1 MNVHVADQL
10 SSQQKALGGFR
21 YMSFDVVGTL
31 IDFETSIIE
40 GLDAVAEKA
49 GIEIDGEA
57 ALDVYRL
64 ARQMP
69 GAARCPDDLGRCYS
83 VIAQHLGLPDE
94 TALQDQMIEAVAEAK
109 PFADSVSALE
119 KLSTHYK
126 LIAMTNARRWGFD
139 RYQAK
144 LGMPFW
150 ATFTVDETGV
160 EKPDPIF
167 FRQVFAH
174 VEKDGGAISDIIHTA
189 QSQYHDIGVSRAL
202 GMTNVWIER
211 RHDKVGY
218 GGTLVPE
225 QFTKPNY
232 HFHSM
237 EELANA
243 VDGAFVR

>member
-1 MNVHVADQL
+1 MNVHV
-10 SSQQKALGGFR
+10 SQQADGQLKPFVGFH

-31 IDFETSIIE
+31 IDFESAIIE
-40 GLDAVAEKA
+40 GLHAVATTA
-49 GIEIDGEA
+49 GVEIDGEA
-57 ALDVYRL
+57 ALDVYRT
-64 ARQMP
+64 ARVMP

-83 VIAQHLGLPDE
+83 VIAERLGLPDNV
-94 TALQDQMIEAVAEAK
+94 ALQNQMIEAVAEAK
-109 PFADSVSALE
+109 PFSDSVAALE
-119 KLSTHYK
+119 KLAGRYK

-144 LGMPFW
+144 LGSPFW

-167 FRQVFAH
+167 FKRVFEH
-174 VEKDGGAISDIIHTA
+174 VEKDGGAVAQIIHTA

-211 RHDKVGY
+211 RHDKAGY

-225 QFTKPNY
+225 QFTKPDY
-232 HFHSM
+232 HFRSM

-243 VDGAFVR
+243 VEGAFAN